1 MLIYRVF
8 IDITCSLV
16 NCNYVIVLK
25 LIKSTVYLVFRYRS
39 CSLKYI
45 YCNSSLFYIYR
56 AKQEEKKKKEEE
68 KRLKEEEKQKEEEEK
83 VIL

>member
-1 MLIYRVF
+1 MYIG
-8 IDITCSLV
+8 
-16 NCNYVIVLK
+16 K
-25 LIKSTVYLVFRYRS
+25 LQLCDCIKTYKSTVYLVFRYRS

-45 YCNSSLFYIYR
+45 YCNSSLFYTCIYR

>member
-8 IDITCSLV
+8 IDITCTLV
-16 NCNYVIVLK
+16 NCNCDCIKTY
-25 LIKSTVYLVFRYRS
+25 KSTVYLVFRYRS

>member
-1 MLIYRVF
+1 MYIG
-8 IDITCSLV
+8 
-16 NCNYVIVLK
+16 K
-25 LIKSTVYLVFRYRS
+25 LQLCDCIKTYKSTVYLVFRYRS

-45 YCNSSLFYIYR
+45 YCNSSLFYIHVYR

>member
-1 MLIYRVF
+1 MYIG
-8 IDITCSLV
+8 
-16 NCNYVIVLK
+16 K
-25 LIKSTVYLVFRYRS
+25 LQLCDCIKTYKSTVYLVFRCRS

-45 YCNSSLFYIYR
+45 YCNSSLFYIHR

>member
-1 MLIYRVF
+1 MF
-8 IDITCSLV
+8 IG
-16 NCNYVIVLK
+16 K
-25 LIKSTVYLVFRYRS
+25 LQLCDCIKTYKSTVYFVFRYRS

-45 YCNSSLFYIYR
+45 YSNSLLFYIHR

>member
-1 MLIYRVF
+1 MYIG
-8 IDITCSLV
+8 
-16 NCNYVIVLK
+16 K
-25 LIKSTVYLVFRYRS
+25 LQLCDCIKTYKSTVYLVFRYRS

-45 YCNSSLFYIYR
+45 NMYCNSSLFYIYR

>member
-1 MLIYRVF
+1 MYIG
-8 IDITCSLV
+8 
-16 NCNYVIVLK
+16 K
-25 LIKSTVYLVFRYRS
+25 LQLCDCIKTYKSTVYLVFRYRS

-45 YCNSSLFYIYR
+45 PYFNSSLFYIYR